1 MTDSN
6 NTAAL
11 PKPSRLPAWL
21 EAMRPKQWVKN
32 ALLFSGI
39 LFTQDQSHPPS
50 DWLKALG
57 GVLIFCFLSGLTYY
71 INDILD
77 VDADK
82 QHPKKRFRPIASGR
96 LSLGLAKALAL
107 VGIPTLLI
115 AARFLEIDTPGIQ
128 GWKFCLAVSLY
139 LIVTLL
145 YSFVFK
151 HKVIVDVLVLASL
164 FVIRAAAGA
173 FVINVPISEW
183 LLLCTL
189 LLALFLGLTKRRG
202 ELIALGEKTPTRAI
216 LAEYSLPMLEQM
228 ITIVAA
234 ACVMSYTLYTFF
246 SRDHAHQNRPYL
258 MATIPFVLYGIFRY
272 LYLSHRKGMGEAPE
286 TALAEDRPMIVNI
299 LLWALVAVI
308 ALRIN

>member
-1 MTDSN
+1 MADT
-6 NTAAL
+6 TAPVAS
-11 PKPSRLPAWL
+11 PPSRLPAWL

-39 LFTQDQSHPPS
+39 LFTQDRAHPLS

-57 GVLIFCFLSGLTYY
+57 GVLIFCFLSGFTYY

-77 VDADK
+77 VEADK
-82 QHPKKRFRPIASGR
+82 KHPKKRFRPIASGK
-96 LSLGLAKALAL
+96 LPVGIAKAIAAIGIPLLIGLAR
-107 VGIPTLLI
+107 LI
-115 AARFLEIDTPGIQ
+115 EFDITGIQ
-128 GWKFCLAVSLY
+128 AWKFCLAAGLY
-139 LIVTLL
+139 LTVTLL
-145 YSFVFK
+145 YSFIFK
-151 HKVIVDVLVLASL
+151 HKVLVDVLVLASL

-202 ELIALGEKTPTRAI
+202 ELIALGGKTATRAI
-216 LAEYSLPMLEQM
+216 LAEYTLPMLEQM

-258 MATIPFVLYGIFRY
+258 MATIPFVIYGIFRY

-286 TALAEDRPMIVNI
+286 TALAEDKPMIINI
-299 LLWALVAVI
+299 LLWALVAVA